1 MPVLSAGLCGGQH
14 PSRIHLV
21 GSVVASGLLILAWSP
36 ALAQQPPVVTEL
48 RVEQEGRTV
57 TDPEVLALIGT
68 TVGQPLSVQVVTESI
83 QHLSSIGLD
92 SEADQEDV
100 PGGLRVT
107 YRLVP
112 RRPIDK
118 VEFRGNLALG
128 ESTLQQAL
136 REQFGVAPTES
147 RRGQAEERL
156 RQFYRDHGY
165 PSAQVS
171 SETSVRPKGYGR
183 TLVFTVD
190 AGPRA
195 RIKRL
200 EIEQDSSSAGAP
212 PDRLR
217 IQVGDWYDAAAVR
230 KALDRYVDGMRKER
244 FYEATAEPGP
254 VRFEADGAVVPV
266 SLHRGRRVRIEWAG
280 DPIPRGDQE
289 RLVPVRRE
297 ASVEETLQEDW
308 TLAIGDYLHGQGY
321 RDAKVDR
328 RASPPG
334 DADLVI
340 TFTITRGPRYFV
352 SSVQLEGAKSRSE
365 KELRQELGLKEGEP
379 FVQGALAAGM
389 ARISGAYRA
398 LGFTG
403 VEVRGEPHL
412 IAPERPAELTR
423 QVQVAVTIREGA
435 KRTVSSIDFSGNE
448 STPEERLRALI
459 FLTEGGAF
467 SPLDLSRSLDNIR
480 SDYQNRGFLD
490 VILPDPLVRADEQ
503 GPLDITFRVV
513 EGPQIIVDRI
523 IVDGNERT
531 SRQTI
536 ERELTLVEGEP
547 LGQSAKVTSE
557 ARLMALGL
565 FRRARIDVRRH
576 GGDNRADAV
585 VVVNEA
591 LATTLG
597 YGGGIEISSRLRPI
611 DQSGIGEERIEFVP
625 RGFFEIGRRNMFG
638 KPRSI
643 NLFTRVSGREQ
654 DSFTETGL
662 VNSTYGVHEYRVY
675 GTYTEPKA
683 FGTPSTMLFTGIAER
698 AIRTSYTFE
707 TREARAEVLGS
718 RWRDVGAVFRFS
730 IERTN
735 LFDVKLPVDQLPL
748 IDRFFPQ
755 VRLSKFSGSLIRDTR
770 SRNMRADP
778 LDPEKGTVL
787 SADGEWAARAIGSE
801 VGYVKGFVQGSW
813 YRQLPATR
821 QMVVALRGALGAA
834 HGFPRTVSLL
844 DADGNP
850 VPGPD
855 GQPLSQLVQDL
866 PASERFFA
874 GGATTNRGFSTDQLA
889 NEDTI
894 SPGGFPT
901 GGNGEILLN
910 GELRVDIVSSF
921 AGVVF
926 MDAGNVFK
934 YAADISLGDLRPAAG
949 FGVHYRSRVFP
960 IRVELGFNLDRREL
974 SPGRLERGTVLQIS
988 LGPAF

>member
-1 MPVLSAGLCGGQH
+1 MSVQVAGPCGRRSPWPRLLDAAVATGLIVLAC
-14 PSRIHLV
+14 
-21 GSVVASGLLILAWSP
+21 AP
-36 ALAQQPPVVTEL
+36 AFAQQAPVVTEL
-48 RVEQEGRTV
+48 RVEQEGRPV
-57 TDPEVLALIGT
+57 TDPEVLSLIGT
-68 TVGQPLSVQVVTESI
+68 TVGQPLSVQVVTESLL
-83 QHLSSIGLD
+83 HLSSIGLD
-92 SEADQEDV
+92 GAADQEDL
-100 PGGLRVT
+100 PGSGVRVT

-112 RRPIDK
+112 RRPIDRM
-118 VEFRGNLALG
+118 EFHGNLALG
-128 ESTLQQAL
+128 ESTLHQAL
-136 REQFGVAPTES
+136 REQFGVAPTDA
-147 RRGQAEERL
+147 RRGQAEDRL

-165 PSAQVS
+165 PSAQVR
-171 SETSVRPKGYGR
+171 SETSVRPKGYGK
-183 TLVFTVD
+183 TVLFSVD
-190 AGPRA
+190 SGPRV
-195 RIKRL
+195 RIKKL
-200 EIEQDSSSAGAP
+200 EVEQDSASSGEP
-212 PDRLR
+212 SGLR
-217 IQVGDWYDAAAVR
+217 VREGDWYDAADIQ
-230 KALDRYVDGMRKER
+230 KALDRYVDRMRKDG
-244 FYEATAEPGP
+244 FYEATAETGT
-254 VRFEADGAVVPV
+254 VRFDPDGVVVPV

-280 DPIPRGDQE
+280 DAISRAEQE
-289 RLVPVRRE
+289 RLVPVRKE

-308 TLAIGDYLHGQGY
+308 TLAIGNYLHGQGY

-328 RASPPG
+328 RTSFPG
-334 DADLVI
+334 DAEFVV
-340 TFTITRGPRYFV
+340 TFTIAKGPRYLV
-352 SSVQLEGAKSRSE
+352 SSVQLEGETSRSE
-365 KELRQELGLKEGEP
+365 KELRQELALKEGEP
-379 FVQGALAAGM
+379 FVQGALAAGL

-403 VEVRGEPHL
+403 VNVEGEPHL
-412 IAPERPAELTR
+412 IAPERPSEPTR
-423 QVQVAVTIREGA
+423 QVQVVVTIREGT
-435 KRTVSSIDFSGNE
+435 KRTVRSIDFSGNA
-448 STPEERLRALI
+448 STPESRLRALI
-459 FLTEGGAF
+459 TLTEGGAF
-467 SPLDLSRSLDNIR
+467 SPLDLGRSLDNIR
-480 SDYQNRGFLD
+480 ADYQNRGFLD
-490 VILPDPLVRADEQ
+490 VTEPDPLVRYDEQ
-503 GPLDITFRVV
+503 GPLDITFRIS

-523 IVDGNERT
+523 IIDGNERT

-536 ERELTLVEGEP
+536 EKELTLVEGQP
-547 LGQSAKVTSE
+547 LGQSAKLTSE
-557 ARLMALGL
+557 THLMALGL

-576 GGDNRADAV
+576 GADNRADAV
-585 VVVNEA
+585 VVVTEA

-597 YGGGIEISSRLRPI
+597 YGGGVEISSRLRPI
-611 DQSGIGEERIEFVP
+611 DQSGVGEERIEFVP
-625 RGFFEIGRRNMFG
+625 RGFFEIGRRNMWG

-643 NLFTRVSGREQ
+643 NLFTRVSGRSQ
-654 DSFTETGL
+654 DTFTDTGL
-662 VNSTYGVHEYRVY
+662 VESTYGVHEYRVY
-675 GTYTEPKA
+675 GTFNEPKA

-707 TREARAEVLGS
+707 TREARAEILGS

-770 SRNMRADP
+770 SRNMRLDP
-778 LDPEKGTVL
+778 LDPARGTVL

-801 VGYVKGFVQGSW
+801 VGYVKGFIQGSW

-834 HGFPRTVSLL
+834 HGFARAVTVL
-844 DADGNP
+844 D
-850 VPGPD
+850 PD
-855 GQPLSQLVQDL
+855 GGPVLGPGGQPVTAQVQDL

-910 GELRVDIVSSF
+910 GELRVDIVRSF

-926 MDAGNVFK
+926 VDAGNVFK
-934 YAADISLGDLRPAAG
+934 YAADISLTDLRPAAG